1 MIAVEDNT
9 NKFMLS
15 KRLAEA
21 KEFKESLNDLFQEN
35 TSTIELAGNGKL
47 SSGKRTLYFGIR
59 LFHVTDLIGWK
70 EVTIKNFPTGK
81 MLADYF
87 SKPLV
92 GKLLHMMRSDI
103 MSVALREQAG
113 RLA

>member
-1 MIAVEDNT
+1 
-9 NKFMLS
+9 MLS

-47 SSGKRTLYFGIR
+47 SSGKRTRHFDVHMFHVEGLVSRKEFGIK
-59 LFHVTDLIGWK
+59 FY
-70 EVTIKNFPTGK
+70 PTRQ
-81 MLADYF
+81 MIDTYS

-92 GKLLHMMRSDI
+92 GKLFHAMRRGV
-103 MSVALREQAG
+103 MNVVLRE
-113 RLA
+113 